1 MTKARDL
8 ADNAEGTKTKAVD
21 AKGDLMVGTAADTA
35 ARLAVGTDT
44 YLLTADNSEVTGL
57 KWAAPAAGGKVLQ
70 VVQSSTNTQTS
81 VSSTSFTDTNL
92 SATITPTSATS
103 KVLVIISQS
112 CYARQIQ
119 GTGSGNFNF
128 AVVQLL
134 RGATSIK
141 DFGYV
146 QSFASPAITGISM
159 HSGSTISLQYLDE
172 PATTSATTYKTQGK
186 NYTTSADGLIQF
198 QFSFTGSQQGYS
210 TMTLLEIG
218 A

>member
-70 VVQSSTNTQTS
+70 VVQGTTTTETTIATQT
-81 VSSTSFTDTNL
+81 FTDTTIT
-92 SATITPTSATS
+92 ATITPSSASS
-103 KVLVIISQS
+103 KI
-112 CYARQIQ
+112 YAIASGTIRLFRGSESDNEQ
-119 GTGSGNFNF
+119 G
-128 AVVQLL
+128 AKIRLL
-134 RGATSIK
+134 RGATVIVSNNDQGVVHLRHQPGQIRSNFPFTIIK
-141 DFGYV
+141 
-146 QSFASPAITGISM
+146 
-159 HSGSTISLQYLDE
+159 LDE
-172 PATTSATTYKTQGK
+172 PATTSATTYKIQGAAI
-186 NYTTSADGLIQF
+186 TTNQSGTVGFQQDSTFSQITLI
-198 QFSFTGSQQGYS
+198 
-210 TMTLLEIG
+210 EIG